1 MEAQGERIKQIRQ
14 ALKLS
19 QEKFGEVLGIKKQFV
34 SRIENNSVLLNN
46 DKLVTLLLNFDVNIN
61 YILGGIGEMFNT
73 SENSAPENI
82 SSDIKDEIVKTVEE
96 YLKTRGI

>member
-14 ALKLS
+14 TLKLS

-34 SRIENNSVLLNN
+34 SRIENNSALLNN

-61 YILGGIGEMFNT
+61 YVLAGKGNMFN
-73 SENSAPENI
+73 NI
-82 SSDIKDEIVKTVEE
+82 KEQPKEE
-96 YLKTRGI
+96 EMKKWFNEMVREEFKKRGL

>member
-82 SSDIKDEIVKTVEE
+82 SSDFKDEIVKTVEE
-96 YLKTRGI
+96 YLKTRGV